1 MRRRRFLKTAMGSVS
16 TVLTAPRMLGG
27 LGLLNSLQASG
38 SNFTD
43 YKSLVMVFLN
53 GGVDSL
59 GLLVPTDSSQ
69 YSTYKNLRQH
79 LAFDRSELLNLGSGD
94 YASPECCQSMVNLY
108 ENKKLSWVSNVGPL
122 RQPTT
127 KSMIMANE
135 RAMPYFVGSHNSQQI
150 MWQNGGSDPNARE
163 GWGGRVLD
171 LIDDGSTIVS
181 PNISLNGNQLFT
193 STLDTPTFS
202 INPDII
208 QNLARLDTAQP
219 NQNLDL
225 FYSLQ
230 SLETPSHL
238 DREIA
243 LRNRKTLEGISALS
257 SVMDTIDEPFVS
269 YPSNDIRQG
278 SELQS
283 QLKMAAR
290 LIAAAPELGHFRQV
304 IMVEMNGYDTH
315 DNQDII
321 LPQLLKSLFD
331 NLEAFQN
338 DLESRAVDHRVVTFS
353 QSDFGRTPTINAN
366 GTDHGWGGHNFVMG
380 SPVNG
385 GQIVGEIPEFGL
397 ETSQMHFGLVIPAFS
412 VEQYASNVSQW
423 FGLSRSQIT
432 QVFPNLNR
440 FDDVDF
446 GLFSE

>member
-1 MRRRRFLKTAMGSVS
+1 MRRRSFLTTALGSMS
-16 TVLTAPRMLGG
+16 TALTAPRMLGG
-27 LGLLNSLQASG
+27 LGLLNSMQASSSG
-38 SNFTD
+38 FSD

-69 YSTYKNLRQH
+69 YASYRSLRQH
-79 LAFDRSELLNLGSGD
+79 LAYDRSELLALGNGR
-94 YASPECCQSMVNLY
+94 YAAPDSCQSMVNLY
-108 ENKKLSWVSNVGPL
+108 HSGKLSWVSNVGPL

-127 KSMIMANE
+127 KSMIVSNE
-135 RAMPYFVGSHNSQQI
+135 KVMPYFVGSHNSQQI
-150 MWQNGGSDPNARE
+150 MWQNGGSDPSARE
-163 GWGGRVLD
+163 GWGGKILD
-171 LIDDGSTIVS
+171 LITDGSNAVS

-193 STLDTPTFS
+193 STLSTPTFS
-202 INPDII
+202 INPDVI
-208 QNLARLDTAQP
+208 QNLAAMDNAEPGP
-219 NQNLDL
+219 NRDL

-230 SLETPSHL
+230 SLERASVL

-243 LRNRKTLEGISALS
+243 LRNRTTLEGISFLS
-257 SVMDTIDEPFVS
+257 SVMDSVDEPQVA
-269 YPSNDIRQG
+269 YPSNEIRQG

-283 QLKMAAR
+283 QLKTAAR
-290 LIAAAPELGHFRQV
+290 LIQAAPELGHYRQV

-315 DNQDII
+315 DNQDVI
-321 LPQLLKSLFD
+321 LPQLLKSLFE

-338 DLESRAVDHRVVTFS
+338 DLESRGVDHRAVTFS

-385 GQIVGEIPEFGL
+385 GQIVGEVPEFGIG
-397 ETSQMHFGLVIPAFS
+397 TDQMYFGLVIPAFS
-412 VEQYASNVSQW
+412 IEQYASNVAKW
-423 FGLSRSQIT
+423 FGLSQSVIT

-446 GLFSE
+446 GLFSS

>member
-1 MRRRRFLKTAMGSVS
+1 M
-16 TVLTAPRMLGG
+16 
-27 LGLLNSLQASG
+27 
-38 SNFTD
+38 
-43 YKSLVMVFLN
+43 
-53 GGVDSL
+53 
-59 GLLVPTDSSQ
+59 
-69 YSTYKNLRQH
+69 
-79 LAFDRSELLNLGSGD
+79 
-94 YASPECCQSMVNLY
+94 
-108 ENKKLSWVSNVGPL
+108 
-122 RQPTT
+122 
-127 KSMIMANE
+127 
-135 RAMPYFVGSHNSQQI
+135 
-150 MWQNGGSDPNARE
+150 
-163 GWGGRVLD
+163 
-171 LIDDGSTIVS
+171 IVS

-208 QNLARLDTAQP
+208 QNLASLDNAQP
-219 NQNLDL
+219 NPNLDL

-230 SLETPSHL
+230 SLETSSLL

-257 SVMDTIDEPFVS
+257 SVMDSIDEPSVS

-321 LPQLLKSLFD
+321 LPHLLKSLFD

-338 DLESRAVDHRVVTFS
+338 DLESRAVDNRVVTFS

-385 GQIVGEIPEFGL
+385 GQIVGEVPEFGI
-397 ETSQMHFGLVIPAFS
+397 ETDQMYFGLVIPSFS
-412 VEQYASNVSQW
+412 VEQYASNISKW
-423 FGLSRSQIT
+423 FGLSPAEIA

-446 GLFSE
+446 GLFPV